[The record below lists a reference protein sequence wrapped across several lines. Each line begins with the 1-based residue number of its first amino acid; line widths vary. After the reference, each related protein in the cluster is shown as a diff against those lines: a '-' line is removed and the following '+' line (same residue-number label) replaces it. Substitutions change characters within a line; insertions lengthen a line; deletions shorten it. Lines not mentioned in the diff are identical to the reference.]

1 MEAAQRVLESVGGAY
16 EGLEPQG
23 GVPPGEAA
31 GGGWGRLLRTSSL
44 ASSCSSGHFH
54 ELFSKFMGTRQ
65 LAFAFLFKG
74 WFVKFDVKFTHFS

>member
-1 MEAAQRVLESVGGAY
+1 MRGWSSRE
-16 EGLEPQG
+16 

-31 GGGWGRLLRTSSL
+31 GGGWGQLLRTSYL

-54 ELFSKFMGTRQ
+54 ELFSKFTGTRQ